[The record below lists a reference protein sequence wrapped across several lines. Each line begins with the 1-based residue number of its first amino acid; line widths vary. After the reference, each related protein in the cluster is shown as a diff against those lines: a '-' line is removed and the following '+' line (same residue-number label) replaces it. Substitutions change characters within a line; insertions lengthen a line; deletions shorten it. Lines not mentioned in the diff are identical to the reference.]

1 MRSYYFGPEG
11 KVVKD
16 LPVEKFREALSSEN
30 SLLWVDMEGLEDGD
44 IEILMDVFGLHP
56 LTVEDCI
63 MVNARPKVEDFP
75 NYLFLVT
82 QGVKIDEETGKIQVF
97 EADFCLGKNYLITVH
112 TDPVSSINLNLE
124 RVDKGSPIITRGSD
138 FLMCSILESL
148 ADSYYPIVD
157 RFDKRVDDM
166 EAELF
171 KDPTT
176 KVFNE
181 IYRLK
186 NDTMLL
192 RRTIGPQADVFSM
205 LTRGDFPIIKPVN
218 YVYFRNVFDH
228 LVRINDIVGT
238 SRDIVTGALEA
249 YVSIVSNRL
258 NEVMKVL
265 TLLATVMMPFVVIPS
280 IYGMNLKFLPF
291 SNHEH
296 GLWFILAFT
305 ALLTVLMVLYLKN
318 ENWHL

>member
-1 MRSYYFGPEG
+1 MRNYYVTPEG
-11 KVVKD
+11 QLRKD
-16 LPVEKFREALSSEN
+16 IPVEEFRQALAAEN
-30 SLLWVDMEGLEDGD
+30 SLLWVDMEALEDSD

-56 LTVEDCI
+56 LTIEDCI
-63 MVNARPKVEDFP
+63 MVNARPKAEDFGH
-75 NYLFLVT
+75 YLFLVT
-82 QGVKIDEETGKIQVF
+82 QGVRTNDETKKIEVF
-97 EADFCLGKNYLITVH
+97 EVDFCLGKNFLITVH
-112 TDPVSSINLNLE
+112 TDLINPITLNLE
-124 RVDKGSPIITRGSD
+124 RVDKGSPIIKRGGD

-148 ADSYYPIVD
+148 ADSYYPLVD
-157 RFDKRVDDM
+157 QFDKRVDEM

-176 KVFNE
+176 KTFNQ

-192 RRTIGPQADVFSM
+192 RRTIGPQADIFSIM
-205 LTRGDFPIIKPVN
+205 TRGDFPLIRPAN
-218 YVYFRNVFDH
+218 YVYYRNIFDH

-265 TLLATVMMPFVVIPS
+265 TLLATVMMPFIVIPS

-291 SNHEH
+291 SQHEH
-296 GLWFILAFT
+296 GLLFILAFT
-305 ALLTVLMVLYLKN
+305 TVLTIIMVLYLKN
-318 ENWHL
+318 KRWL

>member
-1 MRSYYFGPEG
+1 MKNYYFTPEG
-11 KVVKD
+11 KLRKD
-16 LPVEKFREALSSEN
+16 IPVEEFRQALSVEN
-30 SLLWVDMEGLEDGD
+30 SLLWVDMEALEDSD
-44 IEILMDVFGLHP
+44 IETLMDVFGLHP

-63 MVNARPKVEDFP
+63 MVNARPKVEDFEH
-75 NYLFLVT
+75 YLFLVT
-82 QGVKIDEETGKIQVF
+82 QGVRTNDETKKIEVF
-97 EADFCLGKNYLITVH
+97 EVDFCLGKNYLITVH
-112 TDPVSSINLNLE
+112 TDPIKPMTLNLE
-124 RVDKGSPIITRGSD
+124 RVDKDSPIIKRGGD

-157 RFDKRVDDM
+157 QFDKRVDDM

-176 KVFNE
+176 KTFNQ

-192 RRTIGPQADVFSM
+192 RRTIGPQADIFSIM
-205 LTRGDFPIIKPVN
+205 TRGDFPLIRPSN
-218 YVYFRNVFDH
+218 YVYYRNVFDH

-265 TLLATVMMPFVVIPS
+265 TLLATVMMPFIVIPS

-291 SNHEH
+291 SQHEH

-305 ALLTVLMVLYLKN
+305 TVLTILMVLYLKKKK
-318 ENWHL
+318 WL

>member
-1 MRSYYFGPEG
+1 MKNYYYTPEG
-11 KVVKD
+11 KLLKD
-16 LPVEKFREALSSEN
+16 IPVEQFREALAMEN
-30 SLLWVDMEGLEDGD
+30 ALLWVDMEELSDSD

-63 MVNARPKVEDFP
+63 MVNARPKVEDFKS
-75 NYLFLVT
+75 YLFIIT
-82 QGVKIDEETGKIQVF
+82 QGVRINPENGKIGTF
-97 EADFCLGKNYLITVH
+97 EVDFCMGKNYLITVH
-112 TDPVSSINLNLE
+112 SDSVDAIGLNLE

-138 FLMCSILESL
+138 FLAYAIMESL
-148 ADSYYPIVD
+148 ADTYYPIVD
-157 RFDKRVDDM
+157 RFDKSVDDM

-171 KDPTT
+171 KDPTPKT
-176 KVFNE
+176 FNR

-192 RRTIGPQADVFSM
+192 RRTIGPQVDMFSI
-205 LTRGDFPIIKPVN
+205 LTRGDFAMIKTVN
-218 YVYFRNVFDH
+218 YVYYRNVYDH

-265 TLLATVMMPFVVIPS
+265 TIIATIMLPFVVIPS
-280 IYGMNLKFLPF
+280 IYGMNIKLPF
-291 SNHEH
+291 SGHVMAFWIVM
-296 GLWFILAFT
+296 GVTAVFT
-305 ALLTVLMVLYLKN
+305 AVIIFYLKSKK
-318 ENWHL
+318 WF

>member
-1 MRSYYFGPEG
+1 MRNYYFTSEG
-11 KVVKD
+11 RLRKD
-16 LPVEKFREALSSEN
+16 IPVEEYRQALAAEN
-30 SLLWVDMEGLEDGD
+30 SFLWVDMDGLEDDD
-44 IEILMDVFGLHP
+44 IEVLMDIFGLHP

-75 NYLFLVT
+75 GYLFLVT
-82 QGVKIDEETGKIQVF
+82 QGVKFNGEDNKIEVF
-97 EADFCLGKNYLITVH
+97 EVDFCLGKNYLVTVH
-112 TDPVSSINLNLE
+112 TGPVDSVTLNLE
-124 RVDKGSPIITRGSD
+124 RVEKGSPIITRGGD

-148 ADSYYPIVD
+148 SDSYYPIVD
-157 RFDKRVDDM
+157 KFDKRVDDM

-171 KDPTT
+171 EDPTT
-176 KVFNE
+176 KTFNQ

-192 RRTIGPQADVFSM
+192 RRTIGPQTDTFSL
-205 LTRGDFPIIKPVN
+205 LTRGDFPLIRPAN
-218 YVYFRNVFDH
+218 YVYYRNVYDH

-265 TLLATVMMPFVVIPS
+265 TLLATIMMPFVVIPS
-280 IYGMNLKFLPF
+280 IYGMNLRFLPF
-291 SNHEH
+291 SQHEH
-296 GLWFILAFT
+296 GLWVILGFT
-305 ALLTVLMVLYLKN
+305 TFLTVVMVLYFKKKRWL
-318 ENWHL
+318 